1 MKMAELERRSGVNR
15 ETIRYYIRE
24 GLLPAPERKKPN
36 VAAYSEVHVGRLKAI
51 RRLQEERFL
60 PLDVIRRVL
69 NGDLTGLPTGVT
81 SFPELGP
88 LLEQRLGLTRDDR
101 TIALATLARKM
112 PSARKDAETFERLG
126 VIQLHRRGNKI
137 YLEPIDAR
145 IVALW
150 GTLRAAGFTEAFGFS
165 PKDTDVY
172 VDAVS
177 RVAAVEV
184 ERFISRMGTSFPQE
198 RAVDIA
204 QTGIEVVNTLLGVLR
219 IKAILKE
226 LARRTGA
233 TALFSLPD

>member
-1 MKMAELERRSGVNR
+1 MKMAELERRSGINR

-36 VAAYSEVHVGRLKAI
+36 VAVYSEVHVARLKAI
-51 RRLQEERFL
+51 RRLQDERFL

-88 LLEQRLGLTRDDR
+88 LLAERLGLSRDER
-101 TIALATLARKM
+101 MIPLAALARKY
-112 PSARKDAETFERLG
+112 PSARKDADTFEGLG
-126 VIQLHRRGNKI
+126 VIQPLRRGNKV

-145 IVALW
+145 ILTLW
-150 GTLRAAGFTEAFGFS
+150 GDLRAAGFTEAFGFT

-177 RVAAVEV
+177 RIAAVEV
-184 ERFISRMGTSFPQE
+184 ERFISRMGSAFTQADAAE
-198 RAVDIA
+198 VA
-204 QTGIEVVNTLLGVLR
+204 QAGIEIVNAMLGVLR

-226 LARRTGA
+226 LARRAGTGP
-233 TALFSLPD
+233 LPFSDA